1 MKKIIAAVL
10 LAAAGLSFT
19 TAQVVAESHGAM
31 SPADAIAKRMAL
43 MGSMG
48 DQTKALV
55 GMMRGAPI
63 DWAVVAAAGDN
74 TQMVA
79 ETMPT
84 LMVEG
89 SFVKPSTA
97 SPVIELSIDDITARF
112 EKLGMDGKALSE
124 AAAGESV
131 EAFQAAFG
139 AYISNCK
146 GCHETYRN

>member
-1 MKKIIAAVL
+1 MKTTTLLSLTAAVAL
-10 LAAAGLSFT
+10 TFSAAK
-19 TAQVVAESHGAM
+19 VVAESHGAM

-48 DQTKALV
+48 DQTKLLV
-55 GMMRGAPI
+55 GMLRGAPL
-63 DWAVVAAAGDN
+63 DWAVIAAAGDN

-79 ETMPT
+79 KTMPT

-89 SFVKPSTA
+89 SFMKPSTA
-97 SPVIELSIDDITARF
+97 SPVIELDMEGITERF
-112 EKLGMDGKALSE
+112 EKLGMDGKMLSD
-124 AAAGESV
+124 AAAAEDP

-146 GCHETYRN
+146 GCHSNYRI